1 MKTQKIVAVLFLILG
16 LTTVTVSGQNK
27 PVTLV
32 APLEVTNQ
40 LYFDCLDQYLVG
52 TLTATRTFM
61 NNHMVAK
68 ISGTL
73 TGSEDQLEYSVEL
86 FNSKDID
93 GLVNW
98 DDWGQKA
105 IAYTWAS
112 NLHVLREGK
121 LIGIM
126 GFAYHYIVNA
136 NGEETASHGDV
147 YKVTCVGGN

>member
-1 MKTQKIVAVLFLILG
+1 MKTLKIVALLFLILS
-16 LTTVTVSGQNK
+16 LATFTVSSQNK
-27 PVTLV
+27 PVTIV
-32 APLEVTNQ
+32 APLIVTNE

-73 TGSEDQLEYSVEL
+73 TGSIDQLDYSVEL
-86 FNSKDID
+86 FNSKDIE

-112 NLHVLREGK
+112 NLHVLRGGK

-126 GFAYHYIVNA
+126 GYAYHYIVNA

-147 YKVTCVGGN
+147 YKVSCVGGM

>member
-1 MKTQKIVAVLFLILG
+1 MKTQKIVAVMFLILS
-16 LTTVTVSGQNK
+16 LITVTVSGQNK
-27 PVTLV
+27 PVTIV
-32 APLEVTNQ
+32 APLKVTNE

-73 TGSEDQLEYSVEL
+73 TGSVDQLEYSVEL
-86 FNSKDID
+86 INSKDID

-98 DDWGQKA
+98 DDWGTKA

-112 NLHVLREGK
+112 NLHVLRGGK

-126 GFAYHYIVNA
+126 GFAYHCIVNA

-147 YKVTCVGGN
+147 YKVSCVGGN

>member
-1 MKTQKIVAVLFLILG
+1 MKTQKIVAVLFLIFA

-27 PVTLV
+27 PVTIV
-32 APLEVTNQ
+32 APLIVTNE

-73 TGSEDQLEYSVEL
+73 TGSVDQLEYSVEL

-98 DDWGQKA
+98 NDWGQKA

-147 YKVTCVGGN
+147 YRVSCVGGN

>member
-1 MKTQKIVAVLFLILG
+1 MNTQKIFAVLFLILG
-16 LTTVTVSGQNK
+16 LATVTVSSQNK
-27 PVTLV
+27 PVTIV
-32 APLEVTNQ
+32 APLEATDQ

-73 TGSEDQLEYSVEL
+73 IGSEDQLEYSVDL
-86 FNSKDID
+86 INSKNID

-98 DDWGQKA
+98 DEWGQKA
-105 IAYTWAS
+105 IAYTWSS

-126 GFAYHYIVNA
+126 GFAYHFIVNA
-136 NGEETASHGDV
+136 NGEVTSTHGDV
-147 YKVTCVGGN
+147 YKVTCVGGK

>member
-1 MKTQKIVAVLFLILG
+1 MKTLKIVAALFLILG
-16 LTTVTVSGQNK
+16 LTTITVSGQKK
-27 PVTLV
+27 PVTIV
-32 APLEVTNQ
+32 APLEIIDQ

-68 ISGTL
+68 VSGTL
-73 TGSEDQLEYSVEL
+73 IGSVDGLEYSVE
-86 FNSKDID
+86 FINSKDID
-93 GLVNW
+93 WLVNW

-105 IAYTWAS
+105 IAYTWTQ
-112 NLHVLREGK
+112 NLHVLRQGK

-136 NGEETASHGDV
+136 NGEVTSTHGDV
-147 YKVTCVGGN
+147 YRVTCVGGK

>member
-1 MKTQKIVAVLFLILG
+1 MKTQKIVTVLFLILG
-16 LTTVTVSGQNK
+16 LATVAVSGQNK
-27 PVTLV
+27 PVTIV
-32 APLEVTNQ
+32 APLEVTNE
-40 LYFDCLDQYLVG
+40 LYFDCLNQYLFG

-73 TGSEDQLEYSVEL
+73 TGSVDQSEYTVEL
-86 FNSKDID
+86 FNSKDIE

-126 GFAYHYIVNA
+126 GFAYHFIVNA
-136 NGEETASHGDV
+136 NGEVTSAHGDV
-147 YKVTCVGGN
+147 YKVSCVGGN

>member
-1 MKTQKIVAVLFLILG
+1 MKTLKIVALLFLILS
-16 LTTVTVSGQNK
+16 LATFTVSSQNK
-27 PVTLV
+27 PVTIV
-32 APLEVTNQ
+32 APLIVTNE

-73 TGSEDQLEYSVEL
+73 TGSVDQLEYSVEL
-86 FNSKDID
+86 FNNKDIEM
-93 GLVNW
+93 LVNW

-112 NLHVLREGK
+112 NLHVLRGGK
-121 LIGIM
+121 LIGVM
-126 GFAYHYIVNA
+126 GYAYHYIVNA

-147 YKVTCVGGN
+147 YKVSCVGGM

>member
-1 MKTQKIVAVLFLILG
+1 MKTLKIVALLFLILS
-16 LTTVTVSGQNK
+16 LATFTVSSQNK
-27 PVTLV
+27 PVTIV
-32 APLEVTNQ
+32 APLIVTNE

-73 TGSEDQLEYSVEL
+73 TGSIDQLDYSVEL
-86 FNSKDID
+86 FNSKDIE

-112 NLHVLREGK
+112 NLHVLRGGK
-121 LIGIM
+121 LIGVM
-126 GFAYHYIVNA
+126 GYAYHYIVNA

-147 YKVTCVGGN
+147 YKVSCVGGM

>member
-1 MKTQKIVAVLFLILG
+1 LA
-16 LTTVTVSGQNK
+16 TVTVSGQNK
-27 PVTLV
+27 PVTIV
-32 APLEVTNQ
+32 SPLEATNQ
-40 LYFDCLDQYLVG
+40 LYFDCMDQYLVG

-73 TGSEDQLEYSVEL
+73 TGSVDQLEYSVEL
-86 FNSKDID
+86 INSKDID

-112 NLHVLREGK
+112 NLLVLREGK
-121 LIGIM
+121 SIGIM
-126 GFAYHYIVNA
+126 GFAYHFIVNA
-136 NGEETASHGDV
+136 NGEVTSSRGDV
-147 YKVTCVGGN
+147 YKVTCAGGK